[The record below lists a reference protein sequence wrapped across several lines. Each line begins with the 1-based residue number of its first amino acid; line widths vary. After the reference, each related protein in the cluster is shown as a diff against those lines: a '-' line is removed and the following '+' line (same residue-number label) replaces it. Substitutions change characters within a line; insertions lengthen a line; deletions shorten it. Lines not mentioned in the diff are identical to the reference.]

1 MRRLSIL
8 RVSAGAELATG
19 VGLLAAPSIVTEL
32 LLGSGASEQE
42 SVVARV
48 LGGGLV
54 SLAVAG
60 LVSGDDA
67 ANRGVLVGFTS
78 YNGLTALILGLAGT
92 LRTAHGVLLWP
103 AVLEHGGV
111 AVVLLVQA
119 LSRQVRAAGAGTAA

>member
-19 VGLLAAPSIVTEL
+19 IGLMAAPSIVTEL

-42 SVVARV
+42 SVLARV

-60 LVSGDDA
+60 LVSGDDP
-67 ANRGVLVGFTS
+67 ANRGVLAGFTS
-78 YNGLTALILGLAGT
+78 YNGLMAFILGLAGAR
-92 LRTAHGVLLWP
+92 RTAHGVLLWP
-103 AVLEHGGV
+103 AVAEHGGV
-111 AVVLLVQA
+111 AVVLLVHA
-119 LSRQVRAAGAGTAA
+119 LSRQARTVGARTA